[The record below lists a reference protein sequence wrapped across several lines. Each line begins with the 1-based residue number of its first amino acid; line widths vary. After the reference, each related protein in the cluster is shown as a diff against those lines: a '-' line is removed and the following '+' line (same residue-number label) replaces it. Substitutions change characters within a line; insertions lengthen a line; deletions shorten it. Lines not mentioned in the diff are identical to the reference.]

1 MENGINICM
10 SVLLLSIV
18 EGFLNMECRERYVLR
33 DILMEDLD
41 IEMLEVF
48 EDFFEEICLCFLLL
62 VEEIF

>member
-33 DILMEDLD
+33 DILVEDLD